1 MSAKTEYSM
10 FSDAGNADV
19 AKIVKTAQTQN
30 LTWPQ
35 TYKLLEQ
42 LSKKR
47 NRAEAL
53 DTDVRLQVYGA
64 LKYSTSIYSFQFED

>member
-1 MSAKTEYSM
+1 MSSKPNYSM
-10 FSDAGNADV
+10 FSNAGNADV

-35 TYKLLEQ
+35 TYVLLEQ
-42 LSKKR
+42 LAQKR

-53 DTDVRLQVYGA
+53 DTEVRRQVYGA
-64 LKYSTSIYSFQFED
+64 LKYNTAFYSFQFED